1 MKKHG
6 VLNYPISSVI
16 ASMGHMD
23 QLTIGDAG
31 LPIPKGV
38 ERIDLALVP
47 GIPTFLETLQAVVND
62 LQVEKI
68 ILAEEIKSKNSI
80 IEAELLNLLPD
91 VEVAYVPHSEFKSLT
106 AGSRAVIRT
115 GECSPYANV
124 ILVSGVTF

>member
-6 VLNYPISSVI
+6 VMNYPISSVI

-23 QLTIGDAG
+23 QLTICDAG

-47 GIPTFLETLQAVVND
+47 GIPTFMEVLKAVAND

-68 ILAEEIKSKNSI
+68 ILAEEIQTKNPL
-80 IEAELLNLLPD
+80 IEQEVLKVFPNIEVEYLP
-91 VEVAYVPHSEFKSLT
+91 HTIMKTLT
-106 AGSRAVIRT
+106 GSSRAVIRT
-115 GECSPYANV
+115 GECTPYANV

>member
-68 ILAEEIKSKNSI
+68 ILAEEIKTKNSA
-80 IEAELLNLLPD
+80 IEGEILKMLPGA
-91 VEVAYVPHSEFKSLT
+91 EVAYVPHSEFKSLT

>member
-1 MKKHG
+1 MKKLG
-6 VLNYPISSVI
+6 VLNYQISSVI

-23 QLTIGDAG
+23 HITIGDAG

-47 GIPTFLETLQAVVND
+47 GIPEFLQVVEAVIAE
-62 LQVEKI
+62 LQVEQI
-68 ILAEEIKSKNSI
+68 ILAEEIKEFNPK
-80 IEAELLNLLPD
+80 IEQALLKLFNGT
-91 VEVAYVPHSEFKSLT
+91 EVIYVSHSEMKAKS
-106 AGSRAVIRT
+106 AESRAVIRT